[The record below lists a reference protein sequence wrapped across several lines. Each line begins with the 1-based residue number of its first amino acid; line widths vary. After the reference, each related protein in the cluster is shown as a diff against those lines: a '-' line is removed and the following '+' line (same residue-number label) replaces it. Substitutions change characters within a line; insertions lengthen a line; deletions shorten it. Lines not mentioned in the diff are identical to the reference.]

1 MTERIPESF
10 WVEEKPCEYI
20 SQEDKIRLLE
30 AEIDKLE
37 SDKAKLEERNKQLK
51 DAIRKA
57 LLNILM
63 LEVRLDLKTL

>member
-10 WVEEKPCEYI
+10 LVEEKPCEYI
-20 SQEDKIRLLE
+20 SPEDKIRLLE

-37 SDKAKLEERNKQLK
+37 ERNKQLK
-51 DAIRKA
+51 AAIRKT

-63 LEVRLDLKTL
+63 LEVRLELKTL